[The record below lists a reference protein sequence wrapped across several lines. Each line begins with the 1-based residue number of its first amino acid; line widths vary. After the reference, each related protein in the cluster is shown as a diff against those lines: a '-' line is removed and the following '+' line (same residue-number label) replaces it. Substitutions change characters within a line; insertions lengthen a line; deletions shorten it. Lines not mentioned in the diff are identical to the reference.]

1 MTDQTDSAVT
11 DAPEAG
17 DASDSPS
24 STNSAEETFDTSKTF
39 ADLGL
44 PKDVLDGIT
53 KSGFEHPT
61 KIQAALIPAALSGRH
76 VLGQAKTGTGKT
88 AAFGLPLLAN
98 VKPGDRFAALVLVPT
113 RELAIQVAR
122 EIKDLGRDTPL
133 KVVPV
138 YGGQRITAQAPK
150 LEKGPE
156 IVVGTPGRVMDL
168 HERRMLPYDQ
178 IRMAVLDEVDRMLDI
193 GFRDDIRK
201 ILER

>member
-1 MTDQTDSAVT
+1 MTSNQDPSVT
-11 DAPEAG
+11 DAPQSGEASG
-17 DASDSPS
+17 PETNNEPNPS
-24 STNSAEETFDTSKTF
+24 GQEAAEDTFDTSKTF

-44 PKDVLDGIT
+44 PPDVLEGIT

-61 KIQAALIPAALSGRH
+61 KIQAALIPPALEGRH

-88 AAFGLPLLAN
+88 AAFGLPLLSMI
-98 VKPGDRFAALVLVPT
+98 KPGDQFASLVLVPT

-133 KVVPV
+133 QIVPV

-156 IVVGTPGRVMDL
+156 IVANYVVANISCR
-168 HERRMLPYDQ
+168 
-178 IRMAVLDEVDRMLDI
+178 
-193 GFRDDIRK
+193 
-201 ILER
+201 